1 MAERD
6 LVEQF
11 SRFPNTRYQGSKR
24 KVALDIVRRLLKLDF
39 ETVLDAFGGTGS
51 VAYALKCA
59 GKSVTYNDILR
70 FNHQVGLA
78 LIENDEVRINA
89 ETIDG
94 IGVRLAGRDYEDF
107 IERTFSGV
115 YYTDEENRWL
125 DTAVGNLRQ
134 IPDRY
139 VRALAWFAVCQAAI
153 AKRPY
158 NLFHRSNLYMRTADV
173 SRSFGNKASWDRTFE
188 EHVRLFAAQAN
199 AAVSRGDAG
208 CRAICRDVLKVTPG
222 FDLVYIDPPYI
233 NRSGVGVDYR
243 DFYHFLEGML
253 HYGEWGPMID
263 RRSKHRRLQRAP
275 DAWSAPSTCYQMLG
289 RLFDHFRDSILAM
302 SYRSDGIPTIPE
314 IERLLREFKPCVEV
328 VDTGASQYALSTR
341 RSTRQVLLIG
351 HG

>member
-6 LVEQF
+6 FVEQV
-11 SRFPNTRYQGSKR
+11 SRFPDTRYQGSKR
-24 KVALDIVRRLLKLDF
+24 KIAPDIVRRLLELDF
-39 ETVLDAFGGTGS
+39 ETALDAFGGTGS
-51 VAYALKCA
+51 VAYAFKCA

-78 LIENDEVRINA
+78 LIENDEVRIGA
-89 ETIDG
+89 DTVDG
-94 IGVRLAGRDYEDF
+94 IGARLAGRDYEDF
-107 IERTFSGV
+107 IERTFPGV

-125 DTAVGNLRQ
+125 DTAVGNLRR
-134 IPDRY
+134 ISDRY

-188 EHVRLFAAQAN
+188 DHVRRFAAQAN
-199 AAVSRGDAG
+199 AAVFRGDG
-208 CRAICRDVLKVTPG
+208 RCQAICRDVLQVNPG
-222 FDLVYIDPPYI
+222 FDLLYIDPPYI
-233 NRSGVGVDYR
+233 SRSGVGVDYR

-253 HYGEWGPMID
+253 HYGDWGRMID
-263 RRSKHRRLQRAP
+263 RRSKHRRLKRAP
-275 DAWSAPSTCYQMLG
+275 DPWITPSTCYRMLG
-289 RLFDHFRDSILAM
+289 RLFDHFRGSILAM

-314 IERLLREFKPCVEV
+314 IERLLGQFRPRVDV
-328 VDTGASQYALSTR
+328 VDMGASQYALSTR

-351 HG
+351 YD